1 MVDKTELI
9 RQRMARTRESLSM
22 KLDALEDRTLGVVK
36 DTTDA
41 VVNVAETV
49 EHTVESATKAVQNT
63 VKQSAK
69 MLDLGRQVEKHPW
82 PAMGAAVATGFIA
95 SWMVSRLT
103 DRGGRQSTMQHYP
116 HYEPVPAGMQAM
128 AQSQPSR
135 QPEPSTA
142 QPSFF
147 TSIAG
152 ILAPSLDSL
161 KDMAIGTA
169 VGVVKDMAH
178 QNVPQEWTQKIDEV
192 IDDFTEK
199 IVGAPV
205 PSMTGNPVERSEAI
219 PGAAAQGENRPR
231 WGEETSDKRQTAGK
245 KKTHG
250 NGRQSE
256 STVR

>member
-9 RQRMARTRESLSM
+9 RQRMARTRESLGK

-49 EHTVESATKAVQNT
+49 EHSVESATKAVQKT
-63 VKQSAK
+63 VKKSAK
-69 MLDLGRQVEKHPW
+69 MLDFGRQVEKHPW

-103 DRGGRQSTMQHYP
+103 ERGGRDSGIQHYP
-116 HYEPVPAGMQAM
+116 QYEPVPAGMQASSEPEPEP
-128 AQSQPSR
+128 QSDQPSLLGN
-135 QPEPSTA
+135 
-142 QPSFF
+142 
-147 TSIAG
+147 IASMF
-152 ILAPSLDSL
+152 APSLDSL
-161 KDMAIGTA
+161 KDLAIGAA

-178 QNVPQEWTQKIDEV
+178 KNVPQEWTGKIDEV
-192 IDDFTEK
+192 IDDFTQK
-199 IVGAPV
+199 LGGTPV
-205 PSMTGNPVERSEAI
+205 PATSFEQEHEVERSQAI
-219 PGAAAQGENRPR
+219 PVASTPGESRPR
-231 WGEETSDKRQTAGK
+231 WEDRRSEKPQQSGK

-256 STVR
+256 SAAR